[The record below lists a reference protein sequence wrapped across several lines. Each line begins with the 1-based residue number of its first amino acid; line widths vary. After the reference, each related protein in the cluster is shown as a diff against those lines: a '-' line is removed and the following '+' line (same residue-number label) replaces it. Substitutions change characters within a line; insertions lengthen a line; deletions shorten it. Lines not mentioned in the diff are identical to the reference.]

1 MRVFWDAWD
10 LIYKTKSENQEKSD
24 LEKSKF
30 DDGARRL
37 KTDFFRSRAN
47 QDELAQ
53 R

>member
-1 MRVFWDAWD
+1 MIRDQGD
-10 LIYKTKSENQEKSD
+10 LIYKPKSGKRQEKSN

-30 DDGARRL
+30 DDGAKKL